1 MTCERASQLN
11 LETREDL
18 AMIERTLDLP
28 TPSGPMET
36 FIVHPQDR
44 GPHPAVVLYMDVWGI
59 REELRD
65 IARRIATV
73 GYYCVL
79 PDFYHRQGKMRH
91 AYYDAK
97 GRMISLDLLDEV
109 RRQIV
114 LEPLSRLS
122 DAMVIE
128 DTATLLRFM
137 DNGEPARPGAMGAVG
152 YCMGGRHV
160 FRVAAAFPERFRACA
175 SLHGSLI
182 VTDAADSPHLTAC
195 QGTGE
200 IYCGLAE
207 TDRHAQPEKVK
218 ALLNT
223 TWKQT
228 FHHELHKGA
237 DHGYALPD
245 RDVYHKAAANRDWE
259 VIFGMFRRQMPF

>member
-1 MTCERASQLN
+1 
-11 LETREDL
+11 
-18 AMIERTLDLP
+18 MIERTLDIS
-28 TPSGPMET
+28 TPSGSMET
-36 FIVHPQDR
+36 FIVHPQAS
-44 GPHPAVVLYMDVWGI
+44 GPHPAVVLSRAVGGI

-73 GYYCVL
+73 GYYCLL
-79 PDFYHRQGKMRH
+79 PDLYYRQGTVRTEYRDKNN
-91 AYYDAK
+91 
-97 GRMISLDLLDEV
+97 RMVSMDRLAEPE
-109 RRQIV
+109 RQIAAA
-114 LEPLSRLS
+114 PLAKLS
-122 DAMVIE
+122 DAMVIA
-128 DTATLLRFM
+128 DTQSLLQFI
-137 DNGEPARPGAMGAVG
+137 DNGEPVRPGAMGAVG

-160 FRVAAAFPERFRACA
+160 FRVAGAFPARFRACA

-195 QGTGE
+195 QGAGE
-200 IYCGLAE
+200 IYCGLAQ
-207 TDRHAQPEKVK
+207 TDRHAQPDKVK

-245 RDVYHKAAANRDWE
+245 RDVHHKAAANRDWE

>member
-1 MTCERASQLN
+1 
-11 LETREDL
+11 
-18 AMIERTLDLP
+18 MIERTLDIP
-28 TPSGPMET
+28 TPSGAMET
-36 FIVHPQDR
+36 FIVHPHGN

-65 IARRIATV
+65 IARRIATM
-73 GYYCVL
+73 GYYCLL

-91 AYYDAK
+91 AYYDQK
-97 GRMISLDLLDEV
+97 GRMISLDLLDEA
-109 RRQIV
+109 RRHIV
-114 LEPLSRLS
+114 LEPLSKLS

-128 DTATLLRFM
+128 DTAALLRFI
-137 DNGEPARPGAMGAVG
+137 DDGEPVRPGAMGAVG

-160 FRVAAAFPERFRACA
+160 FRVAAAFPQRFRACA
-175 SLHGSLI
+175 SLHGSAI

-195 QGTGE
+195 QGAGE

-218 ALLNT
+218 ALLTT
-223 TWKQT
+223 TWQQT

-245 RDVYHKAAANRDWE
+245 RDVHHKQAANRDWE
-259 VIFGMFRRQMPF
+259 IIFGMFRRQMPLSA